1 MFVGHVMKQIKLTIP
16 LNKIYFILYE
26 INYFERKQNNY
37 RHT

>member
-1 MFVGHVMKQIKLTIP
+1 MFVGHVMKQIKLKIP

-26 INYFERKQNNY
+26 INYFERKPNNY